1 MCRSELYKQ
10 GSSPVFDSLAEM
22 CGKQLGHLK
31 HRDLIFAEDGLE
43 FGVRVN
49 IALIRRVL
57 KAVCLDVFPY
67 LFCNFG
73 PRQGRRSNDGCEF
86 C

>member
-1 MCRSELYKQ
+1 
-10 GSSPVFDSLAEM
+10 M

-31 HRDLIFAEDGLE
+31 HGDLIFAEDGLE

-49 IALIRRVL
+49 IAFIRRVL

-67 LFCNFG
+67 LFCDFSAWD
-73 PRQGRRSNDGCEF
+73 RVAADDGSQF
-86 C
+86 WRWG